1 MGVNHVLKL
10 VPLFIQLVHPF
21 IDTSTFVIGDGQL
34 VSVHVHV
41 IDDVELFRTL
51 FVNIVQ
57 LNVGALGTVASIFA
71 IILLVFEDCA
81 HCVSFAYA
89 YAVTQFKSAVC
100 V

>member
-51 FVNIVQ
+51 FVNIEQ
-57 LNVGALGTVASIFA
+57 LTLGAAGAVLSTLIVLDDTNVLIFHTLSSQYKQ
-71 IILLVFEDCA
+71 I
-81 HCVSFAYA
+81 
-89 YAVTQFKSAVC
+89 
-100 V
+100 